1 MMLKDKG
8 NQIYIT
14 DNEREKCRKVA
25 EVFAELEKY
34 DIVVL
39 DAGRYGF
46 VKLQYYTYQ
55 KGFDDA
61 ITFTDSQA
69 LFDDLWKEWLHT
81 QIILLA
87 EEMGIGDIDYDDVF
101 MRLPK
106 EKQEE
111 LMNMRNCFQKKLT
124 E

>member
-1 MMLKDKG
+1 MILKNNE

-14 DNEREKCRKVA
+14 DSEKEKCRKVA
-25 EVFAELEKY
+25 EIYAELEKY

-46 VKLQYYTYQ
+46 VKLQYYIFP

-61 ITFTDSQA
+61 VTYTDSQA
-69 LFDDLWKEWLHT
+69 LFDDLWIEWLHT

-87 EEMGIGDIDYDDVF
+87 EEMKIGDVDYDDVF
-101 MRLPK
+101 GKLPE
-106 EKQEE
+106 EKQKE
-111 LMNMRNCFQKKLT
+111 LLNMRNYFEKKMT